1 MKRLLV
7 SGLIIAMSMTSFVGC
22 ANTDT
27 INTDGNGNVKDEE
40 VTISAKVKAS
50 DIVGIVLEV
59 KEDGKMILVDSQTDL
74 AKGQVWVSITDET
87 NFFEDISNDIAIG
100 YHDVSRDFEVGN
112 HVEIISTGEIA
123 ESYPMQAKASAVCVN
138 VAKMSNDNDDT
149 ENDDTE
155 TDNTTQPIEK
165 DN

>member
-27 INTDGNGNVKDEE
+27 INTDGNGKDEE

-59 KEDGKMILVDSQTDL
+59 KEDGKLILVDSQTDL
-74 AKGQVWVSITDET
+74 VKGQVWVSITDET

-123 ESYPMQAKASAVCVN
+123 DSYPMQAKASAVCVN
-138 VAKMSNDNDDT
+138 GAKMSND
-149 ENDDTE
+149 NDDTE